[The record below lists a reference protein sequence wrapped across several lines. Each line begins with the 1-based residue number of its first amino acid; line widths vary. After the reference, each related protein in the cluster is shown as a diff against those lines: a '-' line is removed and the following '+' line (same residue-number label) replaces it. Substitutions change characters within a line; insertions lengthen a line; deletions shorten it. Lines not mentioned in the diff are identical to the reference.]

1 METWQLNCYWVFQT
15 VKQLVAHCNG
25 RSSGLVQIYPWWSG
39 AVEISRAGNN
49 HQGWYTRPGNEET
62 TRRLL
67 KTLLVDPGT
76 KNVLMFSASYL
87 REIIPFLVLSQG
99 HILSHHLSGSGWE
112 VAVVFCIFFFFL
124 NPVFNYLLPGS
135 VIFLFVPISLSLPD
149 QNRYSVFW
157 ACVEE
162 KGRMFSYRIITPIC
176 KCPHK
181 TFLVLACWLE

>member
-112 VAVVFCIFFFFL
+112 VAVVFCILFFFL
-124 NPVFNYLLPGS
+124 ILCS
-135 VIFLFVPISLSLPD
+135 IIS
-149 QNRYSVFW
+149 Y
-157 ACVEE
+157 
-162 KGRMFSYRIITPIC
+162 
-176 KCPHK
+176 
-181 TFLVLACWLE
+181 LVLSYSSLFQFLWAFQIRTDTVFSGLVWKKREGCFPTG